1 MRRSVFSNSCK
12 PREVK
17 RKMAANLSK
26 VAGMGSCINGHVVQ
40 NDNTM
45 SEPLAGQEKVAIL
58 DAGAQYGKVRS
69 LPGFVKIKCKS
80 KDCRYKSF
88 PICRQSKH
96 YFRISA
102 RLIVKIIKF
111 LLLFNILSNNIFFC
125 CKSQKCK

>member
-1 MRRSVFSNSCK
+1 MRKSVFSNSCK

-80 KDCRYKSF
+80 KDCMLDCNDINHFRYAVNLNTIF
-88 PICRQSKH
+88 GFRQG
-96 YFRISA
+96 
-102 RLIVKIIKF
+102 
-111 LLLFNILSNNIFFC
+111 
-125 CKSQKCK
+125 